1 MGAVKKTE
9 KTEMV
14 EFDQSMFE
22 ADAGVGVSDMGQD
35 DLALPFLK
43 LISGLDSL
51 LDDPDFEGK
60 KGDIYNTVS
69 QTVHKGADGVKVIP
83 CVYQRRFI
91 QWAPRGAGSG
101 APIAVFEPTDKLP
114 PFERDRETN
123 KDMVVG
129 GDGSYIEETHQHF
142 VIVLNE
148 DGSAETALIAMK
160 STGLKKSRKW
170 NSMMSSIT
178 MNGKNGPFTPP
189 RFSSVYLLKSVS
201 EENSKGKWHNWDM
214 SRIGPVEDKGIY
226 NRAREFRASIASGD
240 VVVKHQSDEAA
251 KPDFNPDEVP
261 F

>member
-129 GDGSYIEETHQHF
+129 GDG
-142 VIVLNE
+142 IVHRRNAPTL
-148 DGSAETALIAMK
+148 
-160 STGLKKSRKW
+160 R
-170 NSMMSSIT
+170 
-178 MNGKNGPFTPP
+178 
-189 RFSSVYLLKSVS
+189 
-201 EENSKGKWHNWDM
+201 
-214 SRIGPVEDKGIY
+214 
-226 NRAREFRASIASGD
+226 NRS
-240 VVVKHQSDEAA
+240 
-251 KPDFNPDEVP
+251 
-261 F
+261 

>member
-9 KTEMV
+9 ATEMV

-51 LDDPDFEGK
+51 LDDPDFEGN

-69 QTVHKGADGVKVIP
+69 QTVHKGSDGVRVIP

-123 KDMVVG
+123 KDMVIG
-129 GDGSYIEETHQHF
+129 GDGSYLEETHQHF
-142 VIVLNE
+142 VIILNE

-189 RFSSVYLLKSVS
+189 RFSSVYLLKAVS

-240 VVVKHQSDEAA
+240 VVVKHQSDGAS